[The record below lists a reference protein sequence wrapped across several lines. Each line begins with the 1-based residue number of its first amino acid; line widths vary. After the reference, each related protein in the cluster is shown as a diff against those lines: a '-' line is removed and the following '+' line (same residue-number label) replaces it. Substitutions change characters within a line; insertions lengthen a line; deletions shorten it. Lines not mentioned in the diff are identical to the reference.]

1 MLEGFY
7 DSSNN
12 YYLFFAS
19 YNNKWVIL
27 IDSIEA
33 NWERRFKDLVSKE
46 ESRKMLEE
54 IVAGIEGF
62 ASWLKSEEQKISEYR
77 VEPFPM
83 DTRSIVIDIIT
94 KIPWLHITLNVEELD
109 INENKNSFSG
119 VFRAYQ
125 WIEGIAGERRVMM
138 QYPRMMVEEYI
149 KYIDIERNRIMNELK
164 NIYNSKK
171 EIIWKD
177 YKDLIERW
185 HQGVDRSSESTGNF

>member
-1 MLEGFY
+1 
-7 DSSNN
+7 
-12 YYLFFAS
+12 
-19 YNNKWVIL
+19 VIL

-46 ESRKMLEE
+46 ESGKMLEE

-62 ASWLKSEEQKISEYR
+62 ASWLKSEEQKKISEYR

-109 INENKNSFSG
+109 INVNENRFSG

-125 WIEGIAGERRVMM
+125 WTEGIAGERRVMTR
-138 QYPRMMVEEYI
+138 YPRMMVEEYI

-185 HQGVDRSSESTGNF
+185 RQGVDRSSEPTGNF

>member
-1 MLEGFY
+1 
-7 DSSNN
+7 
-12 YYLFFAS
+12 
-19 YNNKWVIL
+19 VIL

-177 YKDLIERW
+177 YKNLNKRWKLEKHENIDLEVIGRLED
-185 HQGVDRSSESTGNF
+185 VLN